1 MQNTSGRRKAA
12 VARVYLKEGNG
23 TITINH
29 RSFETYFPLPWHRTS
44 ISSPLSVTDSEGKFD
59 VNVNVRGGGISGQ
72 AEAIRLGI
80 AKALT
85 DLNAEFKPA
94 LRAAGFM
101 TRDSRVVER
110 KKSGQKKARK
120 RFQFSKR

>member
-1 MQNTSGRRKAA
+1 MINNSGRRKAA
-12 VARVYLKEGNG
+12 IARIYMKDGNG
-23 TITINH
+23 KIEVNN
-29 RSFETYFPLPWHRTS
+29 RSFDSYFPLEWHRSS
-44 ISSPLSVTDSEGKFD
+44 IESPLRITDNYGKFD
-59 VNVNVRGGGISGQ
+59 ISVNVRGGGQSGQ
-72 AEAIRLGI
+72 AEAVRLGI
-80 AKALT
+80 AKALV
-85 DLNAEFKPA
+85 DLNAELKPT

>member
-44 ISSPLSVTDSEGKFD
+44 ISSPLSVTDNEGKFD
-59 VNVNVRGGGISGQ
+59 VNVNDRGGGISGQ